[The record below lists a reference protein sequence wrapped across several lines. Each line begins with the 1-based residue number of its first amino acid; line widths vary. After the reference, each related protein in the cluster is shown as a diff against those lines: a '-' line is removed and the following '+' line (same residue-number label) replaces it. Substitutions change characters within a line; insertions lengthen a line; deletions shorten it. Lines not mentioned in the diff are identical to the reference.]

1 MRQPGPLD
9 FILLGVS
16 MNDGKLSKVA
26 LGFVLSC
33 GTFIFGACG
42 AGLSGTYTNPTG
54 LVTLDL
60 RSGGKAAL
68 TMMGQNEQCT
78 YDVSGKNLT
87 LTCGGDRT
95 VWGIHDDGS
104 LTGPGFVGT
113 LAKRKS

>member
-1 MRQPGPLD
+1 
-9 FILLGVS
+9 

-26 LGFVLSC
+26 LGFVISC